1 MYRKFS
7 TYDLAQISLLA
18 CLIIITGMFKIPTG
32 IPGSEFQLSAP
43 IAVAIAAVFGF
54 KRYFLAGIIA
64 SLILFLLGIHSI
76 LNVEIAFIF
85 RLTVGLVIVLFGTSI
100 PVLVL
105 AGPIGTTIARFGLAY
120 TLGTPFLPLLVLA
133 IPGMVITAVSVYPI
147 TKMLHTIIK
156 KVAGNHHVKSVL

>member
-1 MYRKFS
+1 MRKFS

-18 CLIIITGMFKIPTG
+18 CLIIVTGMFKIPTG

-76 LNVEIAFIF
+76 LNVEISIIF
-85 RLTVGLVIVLFGTSI
+85 RLTVGLIIVLLGTSI
-100 PVLVL
+100 PVLVV
-105 AGPIGTTIARFGLAY
+105 AAIGTMVARLGLAF
-120 TLGTPFLPLLVLA
+120 TLGTPFLPLFVLA

-147 TKMLHTIIK
+147 TKMLYAINK
-156 KVAGNHHVKSVL
+156 KVAGDHHVRNV

>member
-1 MYRKFS
+1 MRKFS
-7 TYDLAQISLLA
+7 TYDLAQISLLS
-18 CLIIITGMFKIPTG
+18 CLIIVTGMFKIPTG

-76 LNVEIAFIF
+76 LNVEISMIF
-85 RLTVGLVIVLFGTSI
+85 RLTVGLIIVLLGTSI
-100 PVLVL
+100 PVLVV
-105 AGPIGTTIARFGLAY
+105 AGPIGTMVARLGLAF

-147 TKMLHTIIK
+147 TKMLHAINK
-156 KVAGNHHVKSVL
+156 KVAGDHHVRNVL

>member
-1 MYRKFS
+1 MRKFS

-18 CLIIITGMFKIPTG
+18 CLIIVTGMFKIPTG

-54 KRYFLAGIIA
+54 KRYFQGIIA

-76 LNVEIAFIF
+76 LNVEISMIF
-85 RLTVGLVIVLFGTSI
+85 RLTVGLIIVLLGTSI
-100 PVLVL
+100 PVLVV
-105 AGPIGTTIARFGLAY
+105 AGPIGTMVARLGLAF
-120 TLGTPFLPLLVLA
+120 TLGTPFLPLFVLA

-147 TKMLHTIIK
+147 TKMLHAINK
-156 KVAGNHHVKSVL
+156 KVAGDHHVRNVL

>member
-1 MYRKFS
+1 MRKFS
-7 TYDLAQISLLA
+7 TYDLAQISVLA
-18 CLIIITGMFKIPTG
+18 CLIIVTGMFKIPTG

-76 LNVEIAFIF
+76 LNVEISLIF
-85 RLTVGLVIVLFGTSI
+85 RLTVGLIIVLLGTSI
-100 PVLVL
+100 PVLVV
-105 AGPIGTTIARFGLAY
+105 AGPIGTMVARLGLAL

-147 TKMLHTIIK
+147 TKILHAINK
-156 KVAGNHHVKSVL
+156 KVAGDHHVRNVL

>member
-1 MYRKFS
+1 MRKFS

-18 CLIIITGMFKIPTG
+18 CLIIVTGMFKIPTG

-76 LNVEIAFIF
+76 LNVEISIIF
-85 RLTVGLVIVLFGTSI
+85 RLTVGLIIVLLGTSI
-100 PVLVL
+100 PVLVV
-105 AGPIGTTIARFGLAY
+105 AGPIGTMVARLGLAF

-147 TKMLHTIIK
+147 TKILHAINK
-156 KVAGNHHVKSVL
+156 KVAGDNHVRNVL

>member
-1 MYRKFS
+1 MIRKFS

-18 CLIIITGMFKIPTG
+18 CLIIVSVMFKIPIG

-64 SLILFLLGIHSI
+64 SLMLSLLGIHSI
-76 LNVEIAFIF
+76 LNVEISLIF
-85 RLTVGLVIVLFGTSI
+85 RLTVGLLIVLLGTSI

-105 AGPIGTTIARFGLAY
+105 AGPIGTTIARFGLAF
-120 TLGTPFLPLLVLA
+120 TLGTPFLPLLILA

-147 TKMLHTIIK
+147 TKILHTINR
-156 KVAGNHHVKSVL
+156 KVAGNNHVKSVL

>member
-1 MYRKFS
+1 MRKFS

-18 CLIIITGMFKIPTG
+18 CLIIVTGMFKIPTG

-76 LNVEIAFIF
+76 LNVEISMIF
-85 RLTVGLVIVLFGTSI
+85 RLTVGLIIVLLGTSI
-100 PVLVL
+100 PVLVV
-105 AGPIGTTIARFGLAY
+105 AGPIGTMVARLGLAF

-147 TKMLHTIIK
+147 TKMLHAINK
-156 KVAGNHHVKSVL
+156 KVAGDHHVRNVL